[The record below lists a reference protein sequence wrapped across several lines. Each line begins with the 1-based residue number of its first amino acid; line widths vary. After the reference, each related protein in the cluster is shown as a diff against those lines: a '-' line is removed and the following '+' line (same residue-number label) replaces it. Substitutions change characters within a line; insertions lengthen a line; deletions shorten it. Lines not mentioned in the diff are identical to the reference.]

1 MAKKAPILS
10 LKEITKK
17 FGQETVLDSVSFDL
31 NPGEFAFLVG
41 PSGSGKT
48 TLFRLLSCEI
58 LPTSGEVKFLDE
70 DISGRLSG
78 RRIVWLRR
86 QIGRV
91 FQDLKLI
98 ADRTIRENIEISFD
112 IFDFPHQSLEEVL
125 EMVGLD
131 KKAHL
136 FPAQLSEGEK
146 QRAGIARALIYQPKV
161 LLVDEPTSNLDP
173 ANSWQIINL
182 LKKINQEGTALIL
195 ATHDEDIVDSLK
207 MRVIEIDQGKIVRD
221 EANSQY
227 HPKPASQN
235 KNEVV

>member
-10 LKEITKK
+10 LREVTKK

-31 NPGEFAFLVG
+31 DSGEFVFLVG

-48 TLFRLLSCEI
+48 TLFRVLSREI
-58 LPTSGEVKFLDE
+58 SPTLGEIKFLDKE
-70 DISGRLSG
+70 ISGRLSG
-78 RRIVWLRR
+78 QQIVWLRR

-98 ADRTIRENIEISFD
+98 GDRTIRENIEISFD
-112 IFDFPHQSLEEVL
+112 IFDFPHQKLEEVL
-125 EMVGLD
+125 ELVGLET
-131 KKAHL
+131 KADL

-146 QRAGIARALIYQPKV
+146 QRAGIARALIYRPKI

-173 ANSWQIINL
+173 ASSWQIINL
-182 LKKINQEGTALIL
+182 LKKVNQEGTAVII
-195 ATHDEDIVDSLK
+195 ATHNEDIVDSLK
-207 MRVIEIDQGKIVRD
+207 MRVIEIEKGKIVRD

-227 HPKPASQN
+227 QPN
-235 KNEVV
+235 R